1 MSKKDSSLENK
12 TTHRQEELGLH
23 RDGTL
28 LPCPAEI
35 MGLMS
40 MVFLIHKVLNIKVAC
55 LPPLLPLKM
64 KALTTCTVKPQDW
77 NK

>member
-12 TTHRQEELGLH
+12 TTYRQEELGLH

-28 LPCPAEI
+28 LPCPAET

-40 MVFLIHKVLNIKVAC
+40 VVFLIHKVLNIKVVC
-55 LPPLLPLKM
+55 LPPPPPFEDESSDNVHSRASGLE
-64 KALTTCTVKPQDW
+64 
-77 NK
+77 